1 MRPVSLLVLLLVL
14 EGGCYWF
21 DSSLPANAV
30 LLCASTDDCPAAHTC
45 DVEHHVCLA
54 KAESLPRVEEARFEP
69 AFTAGGLVTLVVRAD
84 RALSATAAPVVE
96 LVEDAGAPAG
106 QPPAFVLHSLSGA
119 EARLT
124 LDASA
129 LADGVHRVAR
139 IVVTDTAGLIGATS
153 LEDITLHVD
162 RAGPLLTDAALLNVP
177 PDGIWSDLP
186 GSSRLALRFV
196 SSEPLSLDE
205 TTITM
210 NRLQGEPAVG
220 VCASGARQ
228 IYTCELDIDADV
240 DDRDARVALRAAD
253 LAGNATVVSLPVPV
267 DVRAPDVV
275 EDSVVVSIEQPGALP
290 TIATPQSRIVVS
302 FVLDEDV
309 TAVPALTLAAASPV
323 AFVLVERAGRFVRF
337 AADDLPLEIGSYP
350 VHATLTDDIG
360 HVRERELPLPA
371 PFVDG
376 IPFGPPQS
384 CPSGAGTPCVD
395 EDGDGASAIA
405 PDCPTGTDPDDQS
418 LLVVPGAF
426 EIPGDGLDNDAL
438 GGDASLDETLAVFV
452 DSEAGDDATGDGTR
466 AAPVRTLDA
475 AQDLAA
481 LRPQPGAILLALA
494 HRPGTPYEGTRAVS
508 RSVIGGRAPGTW
520 EDLGEVS
527 DIEPGFTG
535 GPLLIARVSTGGH
548 STLSSLT
555 CVASRLGSLQLNGGV
570 GRFFRCQVGAS
581 VPNNGVLIAFASV
594 LGGVTLDGCDTARLH
609 VTNSTVASVGGG
621 CTSARLDLAA
631 INSALGGVRVF
642 NADVVLFHS
651 VVRGTLSAQTMRLF
665 SLGTIHQ
672 TLNGAPLIEH
682 RELGTPNPARS
693 SVVLLDTLL
702 DQGGHTSAL
711 LTFGTV
717 GITEEADVSAGNFP
731 AAAEVDNVVF
741 GAEGDLANLRDRA
754 RDATTRGAPP
764 SVVADP
770 QGACRFVDTAPDIGP
785 GELP

>member
-1 MRPVSLLVLLLVL
+1 MRAASLLGLVL
-14 EGGCYWF
+14 ASQGCFWF
-21 DSSLPANAV
+21 DPSLPANAV
-30 LLCASTDDCPAAHTC
+30 LLCASADDCPAAHTC

-84 RALSATAAPVVE
+84 RALSEAAPPVVE
-96 LVEDAGAPAG
+96 LVEDEIAPEDTS
-106 QPPAFVLHSLSGA
+106 PAFVLHSLSGA

-139 IVVTDTAGLIGATS
+139 ISVTDAVGLVGATS
-153 LEDITLHVD
+153 LEDVTLHVD

-177 PDGIWSDLP
+177 PEGIWSDLP
-186 GSSRLALRFV
+186 GSSRLVLRFV

-220 VCASGARQ
+220 ACASGAHQ
-228 IYTCELDIDADV
+228 VHTCELDIDTDV

-253 LAGNATVVSLPVPV
+253 LAGNATVLSLPVPL

-275 EDSVVVSIEQPGALP
+275 DDSVVVSIERPGALP
-290 TIATPQSRIVVS
+290 TTATRQSRIVVS

-309 TAVPALTLAAASPV
+309 TAVPALTLAAPSPV
-323 AFVLVERAGRFVRF
+323 AFALVERAGRFVRF
-337 AADDLPLEIGSYP
+337 AAADVPLDIGSYP
-350 VHATLTDDIG
+350 VHATLTDNIG
-360 HVRERELPLPA
+360 HVRERELPLPE
-371 PFVDG
+371 PFVAG
-376 IPFGPPQS
+376 ISFGPAES
-384 CPSGAGTPCVD
+384 CPSGAASPCVD
-395 EDGDGASAIA
+395 EDGDGASAIS
-405 PDCPTGTDPDDQS
+405 PDCTTGTDPDDQS

-438 GGDASLDETLAVFV
+438 GGDAALDETLAVFV
-452 DSEAGDDATGDGTR
+452 DSEEGDDATGDGTR

-481 LRPQPGAILLALA
+481 LHPQAGATLLALA

-520 EDLGEVS
+520 EDLGDVT
-527 DIEPGFTG
+527 DIEPGFAG
-535 GPLLIARVSTGGH
+535 ASLLLARVSTGGP
-548 STLSSLT
+548 STLSSLI
-555 CVASRLGSLQLNGGV
+555 CVDSRLGSLQLNSGV
-570 GRFFRCQVGAS
+570 GRFFRCRVGAS

-594 LGGVTLDGCDTARLH
+594 LGDVTLDGCDTARLQ
-609 VTNSTVASVGGG
+609 VTNSTVAGVGGG
-621 CTSARLDLAA
+621 CTSARLDLRAV
-631 INSALGGVRVF
+631 NSALGGVRVIS
-642 NADVVLFHS
+642 ADVVLFHS
-651 VVRGTLSAQTMRLF
+651 VVHGTLSAQTMRLF

-682 RELGTPNPARS
+682 RELGAPNPARS
-693 SVVLLDTLL
+693 SVVLLDALL

-741 GAEGDLANLRDRA
+741 GSEGDLVNLRDRA

-764 SVVADP
+764 SVAADP
-770 QGACRFVDTAPDIGP
+770 QGACRFVDTAPDIGRI
-785 GELP
+785 ELP